1 MDARAELS
9 AAYNEGLADKFAA
22 FSWGAADCRSYYRT
36 ASGHAPFLFP
46 GNIRAWRRIQSEI
59 TLAEFDLV

>member
-1 MDARAELS
+1 MR
-9 AAYNEGLADKFAA
+9 GFAA